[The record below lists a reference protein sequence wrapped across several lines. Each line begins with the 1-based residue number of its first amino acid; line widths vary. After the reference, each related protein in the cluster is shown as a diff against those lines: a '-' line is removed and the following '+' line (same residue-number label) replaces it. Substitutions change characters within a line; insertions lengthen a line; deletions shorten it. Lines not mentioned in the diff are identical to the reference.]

1 MPVTGNGNSGKDMS
15 RDKVKKGTKKKKV
28 SQSISKQLTLLFL
41 AMLGGI
47 LLLMVLAN
55 TFLLE
60 KFYERRLGNKLVNV
74 FEMSEQHMTADGMDN
89 SYFER
94 TFRGLTEKNNIVATI
109 TDENYIP
116 RVVSLAGDKGSDIM
130 SARLNAYVWGI
141 DQEAQLVRKG
151 DNYAIQKYQ
160 DDHLNNVPY
169 LELYGTFP
177 ENNYHILLR
186 VSIES
191 IRASAR
197 ISNEFVFYMIALAAV
212 LSILL
217 TEWISN
223 RVTRPITELTELSER
238 MANLDFNVRYTSGGK
253 NEIGRLGE
261 HFNQMS
267 ETLERTISE
276 LKTANNELQAN
287 LDAKI
292 KAEDERREFLSNV
305 SHELKTPL
313 ALIQGYAEGLQ
324 DCVNDDPESRDYYA
338 GVIIDEAGKMN
349 LLVRKL
355 MALNQLESGYDKV
368 EMARFDLA
376 ELLRNKAA
384 STKILADQKGAVI
397 ETRCPDEVHVWG
409 DEFKVEEVLT
419 NYLSNA
425 INHVEGALKIQV
437 RVEKDLER
445 HKVRTTVRNTGKP
458 IPEEDIDHV
467 WDKFFKV
474 DKARTR
480 AYGGSGVGLAIV
492 KAIMESFHQQY
503 GVRNVED
510 GVEFW
515 FELEDGDGEL
525 VDEEM
530 SDEQELFSRETENLK
545 NGKRTGTN
553 HSPIF
558 SRTEGSKENDLIYQ
572 KKEEEK
578 KRIESERQAARK
590 AREEEDR
597 AVDAAWVPVQKKNP
611 TEKS

>member
-1 MPVTGNGNSGKDMS
+1 MS

-545 NGKRTGTN
+545 NGKRMGTN